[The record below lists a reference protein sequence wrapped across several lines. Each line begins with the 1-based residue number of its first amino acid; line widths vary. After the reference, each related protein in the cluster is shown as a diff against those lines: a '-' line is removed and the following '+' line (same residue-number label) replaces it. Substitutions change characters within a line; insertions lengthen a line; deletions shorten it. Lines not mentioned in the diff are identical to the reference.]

1 MTTNRYDRQSFLGP
15 RSEEIFSNLR
25 VGVVGLGG
33 AGSHVVQQLAHV
45 GIKHWV
51 LYDPDVVDKDGTNL
65 NRLVGAT
72 VQDAANETPKIEV
85 AERVIRTLV
94 PNSECTSLQSKWQLN
109 DRALRLCDVIFG
121 CVDAF
126 GERADLERFARR
138 FLIPYIDIGM
148 DVLDD
153 RTYYS
158 IVGQVARSIPG
169 EPCLWCMH
177 VLNNETI
184 AEESKKYGAAGSRPQ
199 VVWPNG
205 VLASTAV
212 GLFID
217 MVTPWHQ
224 AMRPVACLEYD
235 GNKHTLEI
243 PEFLGTLVDGECSH
257 FRIED
262 AGDLFFKLP
271 AGEQH

>member
-1 MTTNRYDRQSFLGP
+1 MTTDRYNRQSFLGSH
-15 RSEEIFSNLR
+15 SEDVFNNIR

-45 GIKHWV
+45 GIKHWT
-51 LYDPDVVDKDGTNL
+51 LYDHDAVDKEATNL

-72 VQDAANETPKIEV
+72 LQDAKDQTPKIEV
-85 AERVIRTLV
+85 AERIVYGLV
-94 PNSECTSLQSKWQLN
+94 PDAECVSFQNKWQLN
-109 DRALRLCDVIFG
+109 DSALRMCDIIFG
-121 CVDAF
+121 CVDSF
-126 GERADLERFARR
+126 GARADLERFARR

-153 RTYYS
+153 HTHYS

-169 EPCLWCMH
+169 EPCLWCMQI
-177 VLNNETI
+177 LNNETI
-184 AEESKKYGAAGSRPQ
+184 AEESKKYGAVGNRPQ

-212 GLFID
+212 GLFIE
-217 MVTPWHQ
+217 MVTPWHRGMQ
-224 AMRPVACLEYD
+224 PVACLEYD
-235 GNKHTLEI
+235 GNKHTVETSSLLEYL
-243 PEFLGTLVDGECSH
+243 EDGKCSH

-262 AGDLFFKLP
+262 AGDLFFRLP
-271 AGEQH
+271 VNKI